1 MELNFNHNEKGFN
14 KALNTKPDLQ
24 KNIVDTF
31 NNVLDVDPDKDLSR
45 SEILE
50 RTMLALDNKGLIK
63 CDQDL
68 FNASFILGEVIM
80 QREMENKLEA
90 KIKTL
95 SKKISPDL
103 AMSKVLKASAE
114 DILNLESI
122 KEFANNDEPDE
133 F

>member
-1 MELNFNHNEKGFN
+1 MELNFNHNEKVFT

-24 KNIVDTF
+24 KTIIDTF
-31 NNVLDVDPDKDLSR
+31 NNVLDVDTDNDLSR

-80 QREMENKLEA
+80 QREMRNKLDAKMEA
-90 KIKTL
+90 L
-95 SKKISPDL
+95 SKKIAPD